1 MRCIAID
8 DEPFALEL
16 IADDIRKIPF
26 LELLGQFNNPLDAYE
41 LIRRGQVDLIFLD
54 IQMPT
59 LTGLQFLRTLTN
71 PPMVILTTAYEEYAL
86 DGYTFDVVDYLLKPI
101 PFERF
106 LKAVSKAYDL
116 FLLRQG
122 RTQPERLPDKQPD
135 RVPVTDPID
144 QVPTEAVPPL
154 EPTFFFVFS
163 EYQEI
168 RIFFDDV
175 LYIEGLKDYVKIYTT
190 QQVRPILSRLTLKA
204 IEARL
209 PGKLFCRVHKSFI
222 VALPKITAFQRTRL
236 FIGAQE
242 IPVGS
247 SYVDEFERQ
256 YGVH

>member
-26 LELLGQFNNPLDAYE
+26 LELVGQFNNPLDAYE

-122 RTQPERLPDKQPD
+122 ARTQPERSPTTAEPMEE
-135 RVPVTDPID
+135 T
-144 QVPTEAVPPL
+144 PTETAVAP
-154 EPTFFFVFS
+154 EQAFFFVFS

-175 LYIEGLKDYVKIYTT
+175 LYVEGLKDYVKIYTT

-204 IEARL
+204 IEAKL
-209 PGKLFCRVHKSFI
+209 PEKLFCRVHKSFI

-236 FIGAQE
+236 FIGTQE

-256 YGVH
+256 YGVQ

>member
-26 LELLGQFNNPLDAYE
+26 LELMGQFNNPLDAYD

-71 PPMVILTTAYEEYAL
+71 PPMVVLTTAYEEYAL

-122 RTQPERLPDKQPD
+122 RATQGVAE
-135 RVPVTDPID
+135 PVDDAPAEP
-144 QVPTEAVPPL
+144 VEAVPSP
-154 EPTFFFVFS
+154 EQTFFFVFS

-168 RIFFDDV
+168 RIFYNDV
-175 LYIEGLKDYVKIYTT
+175 LYVEGLKDYVKIYTT
-190 QQVRPILSRLTLKA
+190 QQTRPILSRLTLKA
-204 IEARL
+204 IEAKL
-209 PGKLFCRVHKSFI
+209 PEKLFCRVHKSFI

-236 FIGAQE
+236 FIGNQE

-256 YGVH
+256 YGVQ

>member
-26 LELLGQFNNPLDAYE
+26 LNLVGHFNNPLDAYD

-122 RTQPERLPDKQPD
+122 RTQAPPDRMPERQP
-135 RVPVTDPID
+135 VAEPIEEAPAEVTASPE
-144 QVPTEAVPPL
+144 QN
-154 EPTFFFVFS
+154 FFFVFS

-175 LYIEGLKDYVKIYTT
+175 LYVEGLKDYVKIYTS

-204 IEARL
+204 IEAKL
-209 PGKLFCRVHKSFI
+209 PEKLFCRVHKSFI

-236 FIGAQE
+236 FIGPQE

-256 YGVH
+256 YGVQ